1 MLKFVYRKE
10 KEVLKQIK
18 ENQKSKNSSFLS
30 VEPTPNRRIPKPIE
44 KPDTPSRNQS
54 KSPRK
59 LSKIDLLFK
68 MVGRNSQI
76 SNLKDSVLSHN
87 SSNSKIKPRPTD
99 VNTDQT
105 TAEESGLLLGV
116 KSKRNIDHFY
126 DTSEVIKD
134 NSLSASQL
142 EIN

>member
-1 MLKFVYRKE
+1 
-10 KEVLKQIK
+10 
-18 ENQKSKNSSFLS
+18 
-30 VEPTPNRRIPKPIE
+30 
-44 KPDTPSRNQS
+44 
-54 KSPRK
+54 
-59 LSKIDLLFK
+59 
-68 MVGRNSQI
+68 
-76 SNLKDSVLSHN
+76 VLSQN

-116 KSKRNIDHFY
+116 KNKRNIDHFY

-142 EIN
+142 EINQ